1 MDTFIY
7 FILSFAVYIQ
17 ICEGLYG
24 CNESIPTIS
33 YVESCPKN
41 KTEWNIAAR
50 RKNCDSLAGLQK
62 CTEPENFQYHCLE
75 NQRQTMTLEICAPI
89 FYLQGYCA
97 RYSSDKKR
105 VEENYEN
112 GFECLKFDGREKCP
126 TRYPST
132 DAYKYQR
139 CYKLKYQ
146 KPTQT
151 ACPVCTSPS
160 PSPSSQSETA
170 PIVTKKDLR
179 NDTDD
184 YIKTAFLVI
193 LALALAGVIVFFIL
207 FYKRDS
213 PILER
218 FRKVLTCDVE
228 TGPNDKAEMEKNTNE
243 DVHVDE
249 ENEVKEPLL
258 SKETAPDQEDKR
270 VSATSDKDPARKDS
284 TSLESTSR
292 NNPFE
297 ENIPPSDFA
306 VVSNSSSNAMPV
318 IGIALASATIS
329 NNVTHSPSSEVL
341 SSTPRVNDDLEKLN
355 SDKDIITSIS
365 DNVRTSGQT
374 SDIITASKQE
384 PVDDAS
390 SKPKPDNET
399 ASTQKSNTF
408 LNSTSNSDTEG
419 IMKAKS
425 DDHSLSKP
433 KPADVSLQQIKSDAK
448 NTSKPSKPENEP
460 TEISIPGQDA
470 NEKKF
475 KENPPK
481 SNNGRS
487 LKPVS
492 NENIAS
498 ESTSLEAPD
507 SQQVSNDKAAA
518 DLFSASH
525 TSSIS
530 VSPFESTKED
540 TKKVVI
546 DDTKAI
552 PTSMKNTSGSKALDN
567 SASSSD
573 QLSQNGTDV
582 PKPIAQYQAA
592 AKSTPKD
599 VPALGDAPVSTLS
612 TDNPAPGN
620 DSSSKPMSENNP
632 FDEDTT
638 VSDLSN
644 DNPAPDSCASKP
656 ISAINP
662 FDEDSTPSATSEKD
676 PAPNDSTNLKPISGN
691 NPFEE
696 DTPPSESR
704 KKREA
709 PRRPPYPHVT
719 KIDIHVPQN
728 AP

>member
-228 TGPNDKAEMEKNTNE
+228 TGPDDGT
-243 DVHVDE
+243 
-249 ENEVKEPLL
+249 ENENARHEEQFKEPLL

-297 ENIPPSDFA
+297 ENIPP
-306 VVSNSSSNAMPV
+306 
-318 IGIALASATIS
+318 SATIS

-728 AP
+728 APLGKKWRAPPPPLPGQPRKS